1 MSPRDYIQH
10 DPTGA
15 PAVPGVPSSP
25 APIPVDEGDCIGVVC
40 MSTGGPTSLHE
51 VYDHL
56 YRRYMDPAL
65 LYLPIGG
72 FVRSAFARLMANLR
86 HSYVATQYEMIG
98 GQSPLVPLVQEQ
110 AHALS
115 SRLRRLSPSTG
126 ATFRTYTAHRYGP
139 SHFADTVKAMQDDGV
154 DKVILLP
161 MSAQYGHQ
169 RAASWLRYWSAL
181 VETGE
186 IPDWPTTA
194 IHEFAIHPDY
204 VQAIRERIDEAMQRF
219 DASIRPDIHL
229 LFTAE
234 GVPTSEVD
242 RHRDPSCCLTTATID
257 HVMQR
262 RGRDRP
268 FHIAFQNP
276 VGPSRQ
282 LVPSVQQAIETLAQ
296 RGARATLTVPITY
309 LTGCIETHVDLD
321 IDLREQA
328 MEAGIEAFEV
338 TQALNSH
345 PLLIDAL
352 AEVTLAQCQFRT
364 VSERAT
370 EGDGASSEHRAE
382 LTTKPLR
389 QHPTEPSAIREV
401 DCPVC
406 PESRANPILWGD
418 AQDSV
423 QSAPRTRPASARAS
437 REREEVQ
444 A

>member
-15 PAVPGVPSSP
+15 PAVPGVPSPP
-25 APIPVDEGDCIGVVC
+25 APITVDAGDCIGVVC
-40 MSTGGPTSLHE
+40 MSTGGPTSLNE
-51 VYDHL
+51 VYEQL

-72 FVRSAFARLMANLR
+72 FIRSGFARLMANLR
-86 HSYVATQYEMIG
+86 HSDVATQYEMIG
-98 GQSPLVPLVQEQ
+98 GHSPLVPLMKEQ
-110 AHALS
+110 THALS
-115 SRLRRLSPSTG
+115 SRLRRLSASTG

-139 SHFADTVKAMQDDGV
+139 TTFADTAIAMQNDGV

-181 VETGE
+181 EETGE
-186 IPDWPTTA
+186 IPEWPTTA
-194 IHEFAIHPDY
+194 IHEFAIHPAY

-219 DASIRPDIHL
+219 DASLRPDIHL

-242 RHRDPSCCLTTATID
+242 RHRDPSCCLTAATVD
-257 HVMQR
+257 HVMR
-262 RGRDRP
+262 RRSEDRP

-276 VGPSRQ
+276 VGPSRH
-282 LVPSVQQAIETLAQ
+282 LVPSVQQTIETLAQ
-296 RGARATLTVPITY
+296 NGTRAVLTVPITY

-321 IDLREQA
+321 IELREQA
-328 MEAGIEAFEV
+328 MDAGIEAFEV

-352 AEVTLAQCQFRT
+352 AEGTLAQCQFRN
-364 VSERAT
+364 VSEHAAH
-370 EGDGASSEHRAE
+370 GDGAPPQHIAE

-389 QHPTEPSAIREV
+389 QHPSEPSGIRAV
-401 DCPVC
+401 DCPAC
-406 PESRANPILWGD
+406 PEPRANPILWGD
-418 AQDSV
+418 AQEFV
-423 QSAPRTRPASARAS
+423 EPAPHARPAPARTA
-437 REREEVQ
+437 REPV
-444 A
+444 